1 MKIINNKFYV
11 GSFSNFDHFKTVCIA
26 GSPVKAQNVK
36 YIQDNV
42 KKDLFVASL
51 YGSTESHGFFSGFD
65 LNLPSYAGEVQ
76 VPALGKDISCFDKN
90 GHPVYGQLGELVLTV
105 RSPSFPLYLWK
116 DEDGSVMKKTYLSKF
131 PGTWCPGDECWINP
145 KTRGIIVV
153 GRSDDVLT
161 QAGECFGSADIY
173 FAIHDMEEISDYICV
188 GQTNSE
194 GDVRAVLF
202 VKLRD
207 GLTFTP
213 ALRDKIAEK
222 IDEALWRDLV
232 PEVILDVKDIPYN
245 LNGKR
250 MESTVKKIVATNQI
264 PEVNNIRNV
273 ECLKYFCN
281 RPEVMNYD

>member
-1 MKIINNKFYV
+1 
-11 GSFSNFDHFKTVCIA
+11 
-26 GSPVKAQNVK
+26 
-36 YIQDNV
+36 
-42 KKDLFVASL
+42 
-51 YGSTESHGFFSGFD
+51 
-65 LNLPSYAGEVQ
+65 
-76 VPALGKDISCFDKN
+76 
-90 GHPVYGQLGELVLTV
+90 
-105 RSPSFPLYLWK
+105 
-116 DEDGSVMKKTYLSKF
+116 
-131 PGTWCPGDECWINP
+131 
-145 KTRGIIVV
+145 
-153 GRSDDVLT
+153 DDVLT

-173 FAIHDMEEISDYICV
+173 FAIHDMEEINDYICV

-213 ALRDKIAEK
+213 ALRDKIAET

-264 PEVNNIRNV
+264 PEASASNFTKKELNSVQHRASKIIIGAVSSAKNKKAKQEWSIPPIENMRDLATIKFAYKLRCHSTYHISKRVFIDCKRSTRLKRSWTLQHDRYQKTDQSGTEHSTLDFLQEPLCPKKTIR
-273 ECLKYFCN
+273 KYQ
-281 RPEVMNYD
+281 D